1 MNPSTFACIE
11 VGSNAVRMIA
21 GELRDSSELCELER
35 WSIHLRLG
43 VSVFEYGEV
52 SENIFQQLL
61 QAIQHLLA
69 EVQKSQHSNIK
80 LFATS
85 AMREAKNRN
94 EVIDRLKTSV
104 GYPVKILSGKEESRC
119 LVDGVKSFLPQSLVI
134 RSPLEKNCFGGLR
147 RRKFRSL
154 ITGAIK

>member
-1 MNPSTFACIE
+1 M
-11 VGSNAVRMIA
+11 
-21 GELRDSSELCELER
+21 
-35 WSIHLRLG
+35 RLG

-69 EVQKSQHSNIK
+69 KVQNSQHSNIK

-94 EVIDRLKTSV
+94 ELIDRLKTSV

-119 LVDGVKSFLPQSLVI
+119 LVDGVKSFLPQSLVM
-134 RSPLEKNCFGGLR
+134 RSPLEKTVLVDLGGGSLEVSLLELSNNKAKNNQDFLYSFDLGTLR
-147 RRKFRSL
+147 LIKIDNSAQKLLASL
-154 ITGAIK
+154 PKK